1 VKWKRHFSTLSDG
14 SKSDLQIWVEREIT
28 ERHKREKKAVQNAA
42 ITIPS

>member
-14 SKSDLQIWVEREIT
+14 SKSDLQIWGEREMN
-28 ERHKREKKAVQNAA
+28 ERQQRKKAVQKAA